1 MDDSASGGSTDRS
14 ADTAGD
20 GTEPRPVTT
29 TATSFEVLEQL
40 RTSDDPLGPAAL
52 GRRLDLA
59 RSTVHRHLATL
70 ERLGAVV
77 RAGDDRRDGYRVG
90 LRLLDFGLGAREAH
104 RLYPLAAPKV
114 DELAE
119 ETGEKV
125 WCIVPEGSRSVHL
138 YGAAGRRSVR
148 TGVREGSRGYLHQ
161 HAAGKA
167 ILAHLPADRVREIVD
182 TEGLPA
188 QTPETVTDESELFE
202 QLERIRER
210 GYAFNRE
217 ESVPGLHAV
226 GAPVRDES
234 GVAVGAISVSGPANR
249 LKGER
254 LHEALP
260 DLLLGATNEVEI
272 NLSHG

>member
-1 MDDSASGGSTDRS
+1 MNDRS
-14 ADTAGD
+14 ADGD
-20 GTEPRPVTT
+20 ADADADRPSAPRPVTT
-29 TATSFEVLEQL
+29 TGTSFEILEQL
-40 RTSDDPLGPAAL
+40 RESDEALGPAAL

-70 ERLGAVV
+70 ERVGAAV
-77 RAGDDRRDGYRVG
+77 RAGPDGEDGYRVG
-90 LRLLDFGLGAREAH
+90 LRLLDFGLGARDAH

-125 WCIVPEGSRSVHL
+125 WCIVPEGTRSVHL

-148 TGVREGSRGYLHQ
+148 TGAREGSRGYLHQ

-167 ILAHLPADRVREIVD
+167 ILAHLPEQQVREIVAA
-182 TEGLPA
+182 EGLPA
-188 QTPETVTDESELFE
+188 RTAETLTDEVELFE
-202 QLERIRER
+202 QLERVRDR

-226 GAPVRDES
+226 GAPIRDES

-254 LHEALP
+254 LERALP